1 MDITGYPLA
10 GLKVLDLSRV
20 LAGPFA
26 TRMLSDLGAD
36 VLKIEPPEGDVT
48 RHFGRSDNGVAG
60 FYLQQ
65 NVGKRNVCIDLK
77 ADGATELV
85 LDLCRQAD
93 VLVENFRPGVMK
105 RFGLDWESVH
115 RVNPKLVMLSISGF
129 GQTGPE
135 SKRAAYA
142 PVVHAET
149 GLIARQAQISG
160 GPAADIQFS
169 LADSYSSLHGL
180 VGLLAALRVAEKTGI
195 GQQVDI
201 AMINVV
207 HATDDYAHW
216 ALDKVWPKP
225 VENSV
230 WDAPEGKKIL
240 ISSGM
245 KWMWIMVSK
254 GAGLV
259 DPTPDGADLA
269 TKIAGRRKAI
279 ADHIL
284 SYPDF
289 KSLTAA
295 LDRMNLAWGLVREFG
310 DESYAQPSVEA
321 RGILVDVVDD
331 KGNERRTVQSPY
343 RFTQS
348 KSGIEPGSRPPLRG
362 EHNLDALSDWLGLDA
377 AKVDELASAGVLL
390 SEN

>member
-1 MDITGYPLA
+1 MDIKGYPLE

-77 ADGATELV
+77 AEGARELV

-115 RVNPKLVMLSISGF
+115 AVNPKLVMLSISGF

-149 GLIARQAQISG
+149 GLIARQAEMSG
-160 GPAADIQFS
+160 GPAYDLQYSI
-169 LADSYSSLHGL
+169 ADSYSSLHGL
-180 VGLLAALRVAEKTGI
+180 VGLLAALRVAEQTGI

-201 AMINVV
+201 AMINVI

-216 ALDKVWPKP
+216 ALDGVWPKP
-225 VENSV
+225 KENQV
-230 WDAPEGKKIL
+230 WDAPDGKKIL
-240 ISSGM
+240 IASDM
-245 KWMWIMVSK
+245 KWIWIVLSTK
-254 GAGLV
+254 GGV
-259 DPTPDGADLA
+259 KDPTPEGADLK
-269 TKIAGRRKAI
+269 TKVALRHKAVE
-279 ADHIL
+279 DHIL
-284 SYPDF
+284 SYSSF
-289 KSLTAA
+289 EALTDA
-295 LDRMNLAWGLVREFG
+295 LDRMNLAWGLVRAFG
-310 DESYAQPSVEA
+310 EEAYAEKSVGPN
-321 RGILVDVVDD
+321 GILVDVVDD
-331 KGNERRTVQSPY
+331 KGNPRRTVQSPY

-348 KSGIEPGSRPPLRG
+348 KCGIQPGIRPPKRG
-362 EHNLDALSDWLGLDA
+362 EHNHGALADWLGLKPDNVDA
-377 AKVDELASAGVLL
+377 LTQAGVLL
-390 SEN
+390 SE